1 MEYNLSYSS
10 SNACSLATATD
21 LFASLLASLYS
32 RWYCSAF
39 VCWYILKAVFLF
51 FTVRC
56 TSSFHHQDSF
66 SLYAPFPDVS
76 PKTYFAVDKSIVS
89 MSFQSSCTSLL
100 SSFSNRAAV
109 YASLP
114 SLFLIFHHQ
123 ICLSR
128 VCGFLLFFCLIL
140 YSITRILCCA
150 AILSPGFILQS
161 FTDFRFGLLV
171 SM

>member
-1 MEYNLSYSS
+1 MESNLSYSS
-10 SNACSLATATD
+10 SNACSLAMTTD
-21 LFASLLASLYS
+21 LFASLLAFLYG
-32 RWYCSAF
+32 RWSCSAF
-39 VCWYILKAVFLF
+39 VCWYLLKAVFLC

-56 TSSFHHQDSF
+56 TSSSHHQDSF
-66 SLYAPFPDVS
+66 SCYAPFHDVS
-76 PKTYFAVDKSIVS
+76 PKTYFAVDISIVS

-100 SSFSNRAAV
+100 SIFSNRAAV

-128 VCGFLLFFCLIL
+128 VRGFLLLFCLIL

-150 AILSPGFILQS
+150 AILSLGITLQS
-161 FTDFRFGLLV
+161 FSDFRFGLIV

>member
-1 MEYNLSYSS
+1 MYRFTLVYI
-10 SNACSLATATD
+10 LLIATD
-21 LFASLLASLYS
+21 IFASLLASLYS
-32 RWYCSAF
+32 IWSCSAF
-39 VCWYILKAVFLF
+39 VCWYLLKAVFLF
-51 FTVRC
+51 ITVRY
-56 TSSFHHQDSF
+56 TSSFHHQDTF
-66 SLYAPFPDVS
+66 SLYAPFPHVS
-76 PKTYFAVDKSIVS
+76 PKTSFAVDISIVS

-114 SLFLIFHHQ
+114 SLFLIFHHL

-128 VCGFLLFFCLIL
+128 VRVFLLLFFLIL

-150 AILSPGFILQS
+150 AILSPGITLQS